1 MKEWNTFS
9 VGRMNRLVHDTI
21 VEPQGRDAGR
31 HSQAQR
37 IIHSKEINCGDSR
50 QSKVKFM
57 NRQLQRRLW
66 YNILAPKPWDLHMLP
81 QWLSSLMTTFLK
93 WRLAFLGI
101 QLGHAWKYVWNWSY
115 FKQNSREPTLSKW
128 ATPNENTDRCQDLW
142 SAFWGALQ
150 SAYASQ
156 WPNLGFMLGNFGAPE
171 DRVGKW
177 LKKVPQK
184 YCATSK
190 LVC

>member
-1 MKEWNTFS
+1 MKKWNTFS

-101 QLGHAWKYVWNWSY
+101 QLG
-115 FKQNSREPTLSKW
+115 PTLSKW

-142 SAFWGALQ
+142 YCLLGCSAISVCKPVTESWLHAGQFW
-150 SAYASQ
+150 YT
-156 WPNLGFMLGNFGAPE
+156 WRPC
-171 DRVGKW
+171 GK
-177 LKKVPQK
+177 V
-184 YCATSK
+184 A
-190 LVC
+190 

>member
-1 MKEWNTFS
+1 MTLLLNHRAGML
-9 VGRMNRLVHDTI
+9 VGTAKRNC
-21 VEPQGRDAGR
+21 G
-31 HSQAQR
+31 
-37 IIHSKEINCGDSR
+37 EINCGDSR

-101 QLGHAWKYVWNWSY
+101 QLGHAWKYVWWKYVWNWSY
-115 FKQNSREPTLSKW
+115 FKQNSREPTLSEW

-142 SAFWGALQ
+142 YCLLGCSAISVCKPVTESWLHAGQFWCT
-150 SAYASQ
+150 
-156 WPNLGFMLGNFGAPE
+156 WRPC
-171 DRVGKW
+171 GK
-177 LKKVPQK
+177 V
-184 YCATSK
+184 A
-190 LVC
+190 

>member
-1 MKEWNTFS
+1 MKKWNTFS

-101 QLGHAWKYVWNWSY
+101 QLGHAWKYVWWKYVWNWSY
-115 FKQNSREPTLSKW
+115 FKQNSREPTLSEW

-142 SAFWGALQ
+142 YCLLGCPAISVCKPVTESWLHAGQFWCT
-150 SAYASQ
+150 
-156 WPNLGFMLGNFGAPE
+156 WRPC
-171 DRVGKW
+171 GK
-177 LKKVPQK
+177 V
-184 YCATSK
+184 A
-190 LVC
+190 